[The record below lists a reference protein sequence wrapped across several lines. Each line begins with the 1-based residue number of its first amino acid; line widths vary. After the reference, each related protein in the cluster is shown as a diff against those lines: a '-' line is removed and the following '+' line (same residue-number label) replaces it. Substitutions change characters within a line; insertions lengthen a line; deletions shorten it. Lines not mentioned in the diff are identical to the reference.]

1 MRRLDVTEGLLFA
14 VLWGGNRESE
24 GGKGS
29 RARGGDEEEGDSGN
43 NVRQPCSVSLQ
54 TSASP
59 PNKQLY
65 NQNNAAQ
72 ETTSTLEIIQLW
84 HKIKHSATR
93 RSKMEQRTKPEPCPL
108 KSGRFTLCF
117 F

>member
-43 NVRQPCSVSLQ
+43 NVREPCSVSLQ
-54 TSASP
+54 TSTRAMP
-59 PNKQLY
+59 
-65 NQNNAAQ
+65 
-72 ETTSTLEIIQLW
+72 TEIRLIY
-84 HKIKHSATR
+84 
-93 RSKMEQRTKPEPCPL
+93 PVV
-108 KSGRFTLCF
+108 F
-117 F
+117 